1 MIFREATEK
10 ELVTKVRQRI
20 ATTHT
25 AELMVE
31 IMREN
36 ESDKIYRVIDE
47 SHDYNNNNDFR
58 RGIQSYIERNGLPLK
73 VFMLNG
79 NVFVVK
85 ENK

>member
-10 ELVTKVRQRI
+10 ELVTKIRQRI

-25 AELMVE
+25 AELMAE
-31 IMREN
+31 IMHEN

-58 RGIQSYIERNGLPLK
+58 RGIQSYIERNGLPVR

-85 ENK
+85 EHK